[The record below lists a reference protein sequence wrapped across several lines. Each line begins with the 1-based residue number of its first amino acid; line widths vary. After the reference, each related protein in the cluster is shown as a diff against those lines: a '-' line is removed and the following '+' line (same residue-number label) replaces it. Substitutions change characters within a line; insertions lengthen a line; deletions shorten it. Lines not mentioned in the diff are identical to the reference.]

1 MNMKMIITSTVL
13 LIAAGSQASLTDFG
27 LGGNISY
34 DGWDDLTGT
43 ENPGIGSYPGTTP
56 WPSAIGS
63 METGSG
69 DAELMMESGSGYP
82 GSAGIYSSAGGV
94 FSVSDA
100 TALANVQ
107 TIVLAF
113 DYGAGIT
120 PSFST
125 GPSLTINGATVLG
138 AADST
143 LSLGSRED
151 TIAGNDVTIYTEI
164 YQWDLQS
171 EGTVNSFLVEYG
183 MGEHAQQYAIQ
194 LEQSDVYS
202 AAIPEP
208 ATMVLL
214 GGAGL
219 VLTFIRRLKMY

>member
-1 MNMKMIITSTVL
+1 MKVKMTIASAAL
-13 LIAAGSQASLTDFG
+13 LIAAGTQASITDFG
-27 LGGNISY
+27 LGGNVSY
-34 DGWDDLTGT
+34 DGWDNLTGT
-43 ENPGIGSYPGTTP
+43 ENPGVGSYPGAAA
-56 WPSAIGS
+56 WPFAIGS

-69 DAELMMESGSGYP
+69 DAALMKESGTGYP

-94 FSVSDA
+94 FSISDS

-113 DYGAGIT
+113 DYGAGST
-120 PSFST
+120 PSFTS
-125 GPSLTINGATVLG
+125 GPSLTLNGSTVLG
-138 AADST
+138 AADRT

-151 TIAGNDVTIYTEI
+151 TIAGNEVTIFTEI
-164 YQWDLQS
+164 YQWDLQA
-171 EGTVNSFLVEYG
+171 EGTVNSFSVEYDV
-183 MGEHAQQYAIQ
+183 GEHAQQYAIQ

-208 ATMVLL
+208 ATMALF

-219 VLTFIRRLKMY
+219 ALAFLRRMKMY